1 MLQDY
6 PDTWC
11 ELAMLVILTHTIHGQ
26 FHFYLVIKEI
36 AWLSGLRQCSGFN
49 YQFQVILRSCTLKG
63 NNSPHCKTLVRQKVS
78 DFVET
83 GDKKGNKNW
92 LKSALKPSPAWNPD
106 QDSSKLTEMKIYG
119 GLSCFFW
126 ECKYWG
132 TWSFCRPH
140 LLVSHSYPILRATPV
155 IHERNGL
162 GENLPKPFGKSLLK
176 FVITHN

>member
-6 PDTWC
+6 PDMWC
-11 ELAMLVILTHTIHGQ
+11 ELAMLVILTHGQ

-140 LLVSHSYPILRATPV
+140 LVGITQLPNTKGHTSNPWEKWPRRKFTKTVWQIPTEICYHS
-155 IHERNGL
+155 
-162 GENLPKPFGKSLLK
+162 
-176 FVITHN
+176 